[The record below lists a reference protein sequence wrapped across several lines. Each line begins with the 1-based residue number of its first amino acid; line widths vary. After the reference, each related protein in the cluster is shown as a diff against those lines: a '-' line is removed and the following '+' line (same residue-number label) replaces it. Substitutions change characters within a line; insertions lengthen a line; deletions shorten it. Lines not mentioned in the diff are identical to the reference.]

1 MRISSPWDAFFSL
14 HLLYVYTTILYVY
27 QHHFRSLFFF
37 FAVYSHSSASH
48 QYTPI
53 DFVYDNNIIVD
64 YEVFAGYTRL
74 IYCANEL
81 ICEECDREPVAS
93 CVRLVLYPNTVVFLH
108 ANRKHHL
115 VQLSSRRA
123 SSIRAN

>member
-1 MRISSPWDAFFSL
+1 MCISIISG
-14 HLLYVYTTILYVY
+14 V
-27 QHHFRSLFFF
+27 FF

-64 YEVFAGYTRL
+64 YEVFAGYTRI

-93 CVRLVLYPNTVVFLH
+93 CVRPMDMVLYPNTVVFLH